1 MSLAAQP
8 AAIQAHSCAAQ
19 ITAAC
24 RIAGVAVDAVDG
36 DTCIKL
42 TAFVVLH
49 FVYTALKACV
59 ILTET
64 TVIITVS
71 TQLTAI
77 VAGPDAAFSR
87 FGTTAQLTHTF
98 HNVVAFDPPN
108 IAQCQTRVIT
118 DNHRIRRSNIFVQID
133 FTYPNLCIINYYSR
147 CCRKTRKRVIH
158 YTFLPNE
165 ITQCLT
171 VQVSNT
177 QNYNITAAD
186 TISTAAVKSFV
197 ITNSNVLFF
206 HTAARCQLSKIKSV
220 RFVICQ
226 VCRYPKFITA

>member
-77 VAGPDAAFSR
+77 VADPDAAPLEKLVYILAVITAELVLRVFIQTVKMPSAALTQLQQLQQQADITADTRQPAFIVHTSPQFSR
-87 FGTTAQLTHTF
+87 ILVF
-98 HNVVAFDPPN
+98 
-108 IAQCQTRVIT
+108 
-118 DNHRIRRSNIFVQID
+118 
-133 FTYPNLCIINYYSR
+133 
-147 CCRKTRKRVIH
+147 
-158 YTFLPNE
+158 
-165 ITQCLT
+165 
-171 VQVSNT
+171 
-177 QNYNITAAD
+177 
-186 TISTAAVKSFV
+186 
-197 ITNSNVLFF
+197 
-206 HTAARCQLSKIKSV
+206 
-220 RFVICQ
+220 
-226 VCRYPKFITA
+226 